1 MISIAIIDV
10 IGLPFDGSTLEKSGL
25 GGSESAIILMSSELV
40 KLGFD
45 VTVFNNCI
53 YDNSKEGIYDGVKY
67 LGLNRIKN
75 HDCNFDIVISSRTV
89 VPFIRAEHYSGFSNL
104 LYNFEKIKKNAKYKI
119 VWMHDTFCVGD
130 HLLEDLVVNG
140 DIDEIF
146 TLSDFHTSYI
156 LNCNHGGSRRMF
168 EVLKRK
174 IWQTRN
180 GVHRWIDE
188 VNIGSKDPDLFIY
201 NASVTKGMLPLIKGI
216 WPKIKNKIPNAKL
229 KIIGGYYRFRKDMP
243 PDDQEK
249 IWNDLVNL
257 YNNKLDVEFTGIISQ
272 KDIAGI
278 CARASFMIYPP
289 VFPETFGISSLEA
302 LNYNTPLITSRFGA
316 LEEIATELSSYL
328 MDYPIEP
335 NSLYPNIDTSNQID
349 KFVDLVFRAHS
360 DKYLLQQKQ
369 NYCNI
374 FKDISGWNTIALQWK
389 QHFYSLLNLNLNSSE
404 FKEVSMI
411 NSKIH
416 RIFKRKNINPEEMQL
431 MPMSEEQHIM
441 IISPFYN
448 AESYIVDCVKSV
460 ASQSY
465 MNFDHYLIN
474 DASTDNSLVLLIE
487 FLNSLDGN
495 LRNKFHI
502 INNDGNKG
510 AVFNT
515 INTIRQF
522 KKETSSIIFVIDGDD
537 KLVAKND
544 IFKWY
549 NELYDGTVEFTYG
562 SCWSMVDNIPL
573 IAQIYP
579 RNVRENKTYRKYR
592 FNWGIPYTHLRTFKS
607 NLLDDIKDEDFQDS
621 TGNWYKAGGDNA
633 VFYNIIEK
641 ADPSKIRAIQ
651 EIHYCYNDINPNN
664 DFKINQQEQ
673 TKTANEISNRL
684 NLITTEDIYKPS
696 YDLAKET
703 HITKN
708 KKILLAIPTAK
719 NVEVETFKSI
729 FDLIIPDGYKLEFQ
743 YFYGYRIDQIR
754 NLIAHYTQE
763 NNFDYLFSVDSDIVL
778 PSNTLVK
785 MLNEDFDIISGVY
798 LQRKEHVKIP
808 ELYKNNNRGGQS
820 NLDISEIRDP
830 RIIEIDGCGFGC
842 VLIKSSVLQLIGYPQ
857 FEYHNTLDFQY
868 TISEDVD
875 FCRKAKNKGIKIFAD
890 TSIQC
895 SHIGTTKYKI

>member
-10 IGLPFDGSTLEKSGL
+10 IGLPFDGSTLGKSGL

-53 YDNSKEGIYDGVKY
+53 YDDSREGIYDGVKY

-89 VPFIRAEHYSGFSNL
+89 VPFIRSEHYSGFSNL
-104 LYNFEKIKKNAKYKI
+104 LYNFEKIKKNAKHKI

-130 HLLEDLVVNG
+130 HLLENLVVNG

-156 LNCNHGGSRRMF
+156 TNCNHSGSRRMF

-180 GVHRWIDE
+180 GIYRWIDE
-188 VNIGSKDPDLFIY
+188 VDIGDKDPDLFIY
-201 NASVTKGMLPLIKGI
+201 NASVTKGMLPLIKNI

-229 KIIGGYYRFRKDMP
+229 KIIGGYYRFRKDIQ
-243 PDDQEK
+243 PDEQEK
-249 IWNDLVNL
+249 TWHELVSL
-257 YNNKLDVEFTGIISQ
+257 YNNKLNIEFTGVISQ
-272 KDIAGI
+272 KAIAEI
-278 CARASFMIYPP
+278 CAKASFMIYPP
-289 VFPETFGISSLEA
+289 AFPETFGISSLEA

-316 LEEIATELSSYL
+316 LEEVATELSSYL

-335 NSLYPNIDTSNQID
+335 NSLYPGIDTPDQVD
-349 KFVDLVFRAHS
+349 KFVDLVFKSYS

-374 FKDISGWNTIALQWK
+374 FKDISGWNTVALQWK
-389 QHFYSLLNLNLNSSE
+389 QHFYSLLNLNLSVDE
-404 FKEVSMI
+404 FKEVSRI

-416 RIFKRKNINPEEMQL
+416 RIFQRRIMNSEEMQL
-431 MPMSEEQHIM
+431 ASKSEEQHIM
-441 IISPFYN
+441 VISPFYN

-474 DASTDNSLVLLIE
+474 DASIDNGLFLLTA
-487 FLNSLDGN
+487 FLDSLDEN
-495 LRNKFHI
+495 LKNKFHI
-502 INNDGNKG
+502 IDNDSNKG

-522 KKETSSIIFVIDGDD
+522 KKESSIIFIVDGDD

-549 NELYDGTVEFTYG
+549 NELYDETVEFTYG

-573 IAQIYP
+573 IAQTYP
-579 RNVRENKTYRKYR
+579 TEIRENKTYRKYK

-607 NLLDDIKDEDFQDS
+607 CLLDDIRNEDFQDVN
-621 TGNWYKAGGDNA
+621 GNWYKAGGDNA

-641 ADPSKIRAIQ
+641 ADPSKVRAIQ

-664 DFKINQQEQ
+664 DYKINQQEQ
-673 TKTANEISNRL
+673 TKTANEISNTNIL
-684 NLITTEDIYKPS
+684 NFIEKKPDII
-696 YDLAKET
+696 
-703 HITKN
+703 ITKN

-719 NVEVETFKSI
+719 NIEVETFKSI
-729 FDLIIPDGYKLEFQ
+729 FDLVVPDGYELEFQ

-763 NNFDYLFSVDSDIVL
+763 NNFDYLFSVDSDIIL
-778 PSNTLVK
+778 PANTLVK
-785 MLNEDFDIISGVY
+785 MLNKDLDIISGVY
-798 LQRKEHVKIP
+798 LQRKDNIKIP
-808 ELYKNNNRGGQS
+808 ELYKNNNRGGQN
-820 NLDISEIRDP
+820 NLDISEIKEP
-830 RIIEIDGCGFGC
+830 RILEIDGCGFGC
-842 VLIKSSVLQLIGYPQ
+842 VLIKSSILKLIGYPQ